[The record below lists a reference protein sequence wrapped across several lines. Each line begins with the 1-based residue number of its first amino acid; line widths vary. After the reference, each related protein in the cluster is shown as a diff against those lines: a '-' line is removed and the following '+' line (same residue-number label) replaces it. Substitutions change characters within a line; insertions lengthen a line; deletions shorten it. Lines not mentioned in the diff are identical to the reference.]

1 MGKEKGFEMNSDKLH
16 YAFYGGCCFQGADIH
31 WLDILMEV
39 MGRLDVELHTLEQ
52 AVCCG
57 SGVIEERS
65 ELTSLAINARNMALA
80 EKMGLPL
87 FIPCATCY
95 NVIAN
100 CRKVMAEDREG
111 FRLVNTILKEEGLEY
126 KGTGRLTY
134 ILWAIAVDVG
144 LEKLAE
150 KVVTPLTGLRVAAY
164 YGCHL
169 RNPPD
174 IQDYEPPDHLTSLE
188 NILRVLGA
196 DVVEYDTREECCGYH
211 LAWPNKEQSL
221 KMTSNVLCGI
231 HRQGV
236 DLVVTACPLCFK
248 SLDAAQPQA
257 LAATGHD
264 FLVPVLFFPELVGLA
279 CGMSRERAG
288 LDWHVV
294 PVNVRL

>member
-1 MGKEKGFEMNSDKLH
+1 VRKKKGSEMNSEKLH
-16 YAFYGGCCFQGADIH
+16 YAFYRGCCFQGADIH
-31 WLDILMEV
+31 WLDIVKEV
-39 MGRLDVELHTLEQ
+39 MGLLDVELHVLEQ
-52 AVCCG
+52 GVCCG

-100 CRKVMAEDREG
+100 CRKVMAEDRES
-111 FRLVNTILKEEGLEY
+111 FRLVNAILKEEDLEY
-126 KGTGRLTY
+126 KGTGQPTY
-134 ILWAIAVDVG
+134 ILWTIAVDVG

-150 KVVTPLTGLRVAAY
+150 RVVTPLTGLRVAAY

-174 IQDYEPPDHLTSLE
+174 IQDYEPADHLTSLE

-196 DVVEYDTREECCGYH
+196 DVVDYDTKKECCGFH
-211 LAWPNKEQSL
+211 LTWPNREQSM

-236 DLVVTACPLCFK
+236 DLVVTACPLCYK
-248 SLDAAQPQA
+248 SLDAGQPRA

-264 FLVPVLFFPELVGLA
+264 FRVPVVFFSDLVGLA
-279 CGMSRERAG
+279 CGMSREQAG